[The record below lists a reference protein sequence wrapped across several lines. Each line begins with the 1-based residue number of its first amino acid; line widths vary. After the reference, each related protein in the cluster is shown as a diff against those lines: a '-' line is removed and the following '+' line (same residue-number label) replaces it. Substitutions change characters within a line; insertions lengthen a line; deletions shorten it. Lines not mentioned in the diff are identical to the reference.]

1 MSQWLKK
8 TDYFEQ
14 QQHEDHWEAIVTIKI
29 NGKKGVLMSKQIIL
43 TVELSSKMN
52 KIIGALREKI
62 QPECIVFTDISGKL
76 LSSYLRNREIS
87 IENLAALFAS
97 SMGATNEIANEICE
111 KDGFDFNLHE
121 GREHCIFISRIAS
134 SFILAV
140 VFHSL
145 EAVGMVRLFTKR
157 ACIELLALTEEFEGQ
172 MTNPNQK
179 RVDDSFSDELSKKIE
194 LLFQ

>member
-1 MSQWLKK
+1 
-8 TDYFEQ
+8 
-14 QQHEDHWEAIVTIKI
+14 
-29 NGKKGVLMSKQIIL
+29 MSKKIIL
-43 TVELSSKMN
+43 TAELSTKIN
-52 KIIGALREKI
+52 KIISSLREKI

-76 LSSYLRNREIS
+76 LSSYIRNREIS
-87 IENLAALFAS
+87 VENLAALFAS
-97 SMGATNEIANEICE
+97 NMGATNEIANEICE

-121 GREHCIFISRIAS
+121 GKEHCIFISRIAT

-145 EAVGMVRLFTKR
+145 ETVGMVRLFTKR

-172 MTNPNQK
+172 MGNPDQK
-179 RVDDSFSDELSKKIE
+179 RVDDTFSDELAKKIE